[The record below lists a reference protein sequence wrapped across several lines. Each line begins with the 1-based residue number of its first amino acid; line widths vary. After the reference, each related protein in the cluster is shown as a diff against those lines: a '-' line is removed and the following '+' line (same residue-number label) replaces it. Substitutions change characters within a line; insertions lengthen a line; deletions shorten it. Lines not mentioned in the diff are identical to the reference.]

1 MHSDFGSSNSMVTVV
16 SDSAKP
22 PATSQQDDPMSD
34 DEQVRLKKVVSIN
47 FETFFNGFSLDS
59 FNFPHGQMII
69 ADENP
74 PNDHEIDLKCAEKV
88 TDSDVEESN
97 FDSED
102 NQTRSHKVHVLS
114 LLILQRSYECVK

>member
-1 MHSDFGSSNSMVTVV
+1 M
-16 SDSAKP
+16 
-22 PATSQQDDPMSD
+22 
-34 DEQVRLKKVVSIN
+34 
-47 FETFFNGFSLDS
+47 DS
-59 FNFPHGQMII
+59 FNLPHGQMII

-102 NQTRSHKVHVLS
+102 NQTRSLKVHVLS
-114 LLILQRSYECVK
+114 LLN